1 MCVCCY
7 SPSPRWMSLSLTAFA
22 SMWWASGPWSTERDS
37 FPGSYTPQKC
47 SFCSQSNGGSREIS
61 LVFFFNLADIKPPM
75 EESMAH
81 TGLLSLGS
89 LVLRIMAR
97 PQTAFV
103 RLPCVH
109 SEDSKANNEPTYS
122 SQGPFYTPKFW
133 ASAAW
138 QISVHEFQFSP
149 LGSALFVHKN
159 VLYSFPPNP
168 TSIILNRKKSRL
180 QNCFNTG
187 SVIM

>member
-1 MCVCCY
+1 MFVAIHH
-7 SPSPRWMSLSLTAFA
+7 PQDE
-22 SMWWASGPWSTERDS
+22 WALVSQPLPPCGELQVL
-37 FPGSYTPQKC
+37 GPQKGIAFQEVIHLRNAH
-47 SFCSQSNGGSREIS
+47 SAVS
-61 LVFFFNLADIKPPM
+61 LMVAHQKSALFFFFYLADIKPPM
-75 EESMAH
+75 KGSMAH

-89 LVLRIMAR
+89 LVLRITAR
-97 PQTAFV
+97 PQAALV
-103 RLPCVH
+103 WLPCIH

-159 VLYSFPPNP
+159 VLYSFPLNP
-168 TSIILNRKKSRL
+168 MSIILNRKKSRL

>member
-1 MCVCCY
+1 
-7 SPSPRWMSLSLTAFA
+7 
-22 SMWWASGPWSTERDS
+22 
-37 FPGSYTPQKC
+37 
-47 SFCSQSNGGSREIS
+47 
-61 LVFFFNLADIKPPM
+61 
-75 EESMAH
+75 MAH

-97 PQTAFV
+97 PQTALV
-103 RLPCVH
+103 WLPCIH

-149 LGSALFVHKN
+149 LGSALFFHKN

-168 TSIILNRKKSRL
+168 MSKVTQQVNGR
-180 QNCFNTG
+180 TG
-187 SVIM
+187 SRTMSVCLYMLHYIVSLSFISCLSEPQHSMESELYYHNPTSFCSSRTHCSSQTSLFLRSLLSG